1 MARRRVTVQEA
12 ADALGISVDAVR
24 QRIRRN
30 HLERATPEDSADNR
44 VYVWLDDDH
53 TESKR
58 EPDIQLLESLQDQ
71 ISYLREQLAAERRAN
86 DENRRLLAAA
96 LDRIPQL
103 EAPSEPRE
111 SSETVTEGEAEQHT
125 GGAQEGVQ
133 RPWWRRVF
141 GG

>member
-30 HLERATPEDSADNR
+30 HLERATPEDPDDNR

-71 ISYLREQLAAERRAN
+71 IIYLREQLATERRAN

-111 SSETVTEGEAEQHT
+111 SHETATVEESEPSP
-125 GGAQEGVQ
+125 GAVQQSAQ
-133 RPWWRRVF
+133 RPWWRRWF